1 MATIT
6 PLPTPVPS
14 RQDPANFAARADSF
28 LAALPTFGTEANAV
42 AAEVNTNKNT
52 AVTSA
57 TTATTQAGIATTAA
71 TTATTKAGIAT
82 TKATEALTSANN
94 AAASFDAFD
103 DRFLG
108 SKSSNP
114 STDNDGN
121 TLLVGAMYWNSTA
134 KEMRVWNGSA
144 WSQTFLPVAAYLQS
158 ASNLSDLA
166 NAATARTNLGLGTAA
181 TANVTTST
189 NDTTTGRLLKVGD
202 SFNAATATALATAR
216 TINGVSFNGTAN
228 ITVADATKLPLAGG
242 TVSGTVTVNGA
253 INGTAVTQSAT
264 DTTAGRLLKVGDFG
278 LGGEAVEVTGSWND
292 LGGTSKLVRG
302 SLSTTTDGPFVSS
315 VWLQGLYTQT
325 SGDNGTLIVSVLTGG
340 EGVRA
345 FVRVLAEGVWQPW
358 VEVYNQRSILGTV
371 SQSAGIPTGAIIE
384 RNNNLNGTYIRF
396 ADGTQ
401 ICMAQ
406 FSGTSAVT
414 TASGSSYVSVELGWT
429 FPAAF
434 ASNYISFSGCVIGT
448 GACTF
453 RLGGSLTT
461 TTAQGRLHSSVSGT
475 FNNPMIMAI
484 GRWF

>member
-14 RQDPANFAARADSF
+14 RQDPANFSARADAF

-71 TTATTKAGIAT
+71 TTATTQAGIAT

-134 KEMRVWNGSA
+134 KEMRVWGGSVWA
-144 WSQTFLPVAAYLQS
+144 QTFLPVAAYLQS
-158 ASNLSDLA
+158 ANNLSDLANASTARSNLGLGSLATASTINNTNWSGTDLAVVNGGTGASDTATARTNLGLGNVTNAAQLKIASNLSDLA

-181 TANVTTST
+181 TANV
-189 NDTTTGRLLKVGD
+189 
-202 SFNAATATALATAR
+202 
-216 TINGVSFNGTAN
+216 
-228 ITVADATKLPLAGG
+228 
-242 TVSGTVTVNGA
+242 
-253 INGTAVTQSAT
+253 
-264 DTTAGRLLKVGDFG
+264 
-278 LGGEAVEVTGSWND
+278 
-292 LGGTSKLVRG
+292 
-302 SLSTTTDGPFVSS
+302 
-315 VWLQGLYTQT
+315 
-325 SGDNGTLIVSVLTGG
+325 
-340 EGVRA
+340 
-345 FVRVLAEGVWQPW
+345 
-358 VEVYNQRSILGTV
+358 LGTV
-371 SQSAGIPTGAIIE
+371 SQSAGIPTGAIVE
-384 RNNNLNGTYIRF
+384 RGSNANGEYVRF

-401 ICMAQ
+401 ICSKFIAINLAINEASVRYGYACAAQ
-406 FSGTSAVT
+406 
-414 TASGSSYVSVELGWT
+414 YWT
-429 FPAAF
+429 FPATFVSDPA
-434 ASNYISFSGCVIGT
+434 YSGAVVGFTARGVAIGSA
-448 GACTF
+448 GID
-453 RLGGSLTT
+453 SLEWRVTNDT
-461 TTAQGRLHSSVSGT
+461 SDVLAIRYVTLSV
-475 FNNPMIMAI
+475 I